1 MIKKKRRNPKP
12 STTKVLLRILG
23 IDLSITST
31 GYCIM
36 DMKGVV
42 KIGSI
47 KTKPNKASFDPWDD
61 QSRYIRVVKPLIGF
75 IDAYKIQKI
84 FIEAPAFGAFDMSGR
99 QAMLRGVFMQELYEY
114 VHGHRAKNIVGL
126 YPVNIA
132 PTKLKKFI
140 TGTGTAKK
148 NLMGES
154 IRRRFPIELQNVSFT
169 NDDEIDAYC
178 LAKFGQV
185 SILVS
190 TGKVDIKTLPKF
202 QQQALKGFY

>member
-31 GYCIM
+31 GYCVM
-36 DMKGVV
+36 DEKGVV

-61 QSRYIRVVKPLIGF
+61 QNRYQHTVDNLLSIITAFDIKGIYL
-75 IDAYKIQKI
+75 
-84 FIEAPAFGAFDMSGR
+84 EAPAFGAYDMSGR
-99 QAMLRGVFMQELYEY
+99 QAMLRGVFMQRLYT
-114 VHGHRAKNIVGL
+114 NSLI
-126 YPVNIA
+126 YPINIA

-154 IRRRFPIELQNVSFT
+154 IRRRFSNELQNVSFT

-185 SILVS
+185 STLVS